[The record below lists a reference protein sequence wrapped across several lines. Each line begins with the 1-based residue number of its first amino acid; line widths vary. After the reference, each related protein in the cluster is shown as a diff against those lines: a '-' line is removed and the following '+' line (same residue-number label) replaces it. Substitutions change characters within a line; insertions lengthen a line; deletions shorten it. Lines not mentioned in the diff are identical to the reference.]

1 MEKKHW
7 IVFILTIL
15 LVTSGMVLGCSK
27 KEAQEGGEEVNAP
40 QGNAPPAE
48 APAPAETR
56 PEAKKM
62 PPDMPDL
69 PKMPSDLAELEAL
82 TKDLKNMPKPVDPVD
97 PLSLKALIPEPPKGW
112 TLSGG
117 PSYEK
122 NTMGNFTIS
131 IAKQSY
137 IFGGEGEG
145 GSTVR
150 VEINDNAHVPMLYI
164 PWKMIDLIQRDSDT
178 DYMKSA
184 KVKEH
189 PALER
194 YHYVRKTGEL
204 SVLVGDRFVV
214 GVKGERIEDI
224 KTLHDFMDLIDLKKL
239 ASLAG

>member
-15 LVTSGMVLGCSK
+15 LVTSSLVMGCSK
-27 KEAQEGGEEVNAP
+27 KESQEVGEEVAAP
-40 QGNAPPAE
+40 QGNTVPADAPVQ
-48 APAPAETR
+48 AETK
-56 PEAKKM
+56 PESKT
-62 PPDMPDL
+62 PPNIPNM
-69 PKMPSDLAELEAL
+69 PKMPANLQDLEAL

-97 PLSLKALIPEPPKGW
+97 PLSLKELIPEPPKGW
-112 TLSGG
+112 SLSGG

-137 IFGGEGEG
+137 IFGNEGEG
-145 GSTVR
+145 GATVR
-150 VEINDNAHVPMLYI
+150 IEINDNAHVPMLYI

-178 DYMKSA
+178 DYMRSA

-224 KTLHDFMDLIDLKKL
+224 KELHDFMELIDLKKL